1 MYLFRECLK
10 SYAISTRARMGQS
23 LVYLKFIV
31 QQTCNCLLD
40 FKVIQGM
47 QLAVMHYLPSS
58 KFSVSSVSD
67 SRSDFKLLGVSGIIS
82 NTLPL

>member
-10 SYAISTRARMGQS
+10 SYAISTRARMGQKS
-23 LVYLKFIV
+23 CIFKNYC
-31 QQTCNCLLD
+31 TANCNCLLD

-58 KFSVSSVSD
+58 KFSVSSVLD
-67 SRSDFKLLGVSGIIS
+67 SRSDFKLLAVSGIIS
-82 NTLPL
+82 NTSPL